1 MADVACENKVMKR
14 HDYLSVHTVPFRI
27 ENGHCG
33 RSVLA
38 LRPANPPG
46 MLEVLESSLLFPQCL
61 GNVRSCVCAAPGRDG
76 RTEREGSINMI
87 FMQRILFSFHP
98 VLGSI
103 QVTLPGEVWFGFD
116 FCLNVFKMSVA
127 EEHNAADI

>member
-1 MADVACENKVMKR
+1 MSGAVCVLLQEG
-14 HDYLSVHTVPFRI
+14 L
-27 ENGHCG
+27 GG
-33 RSVLA
+33 RKE
-38 LRPANPPG
+38 R
-46 MLEVLESSLLFPQCL
+46 
-61 GNVRSCVCAAPGRDG
+61 GRYN
-76 RTEREGSINMI
+76 TI

-98 VLGSI
+98 VLGSV